1 MFTIEE
7 ILKATRGTLIKEGT
21 ALLTIVP
28 PKEQLNREQ
37 SSRYWL
43 PQRDLVKKKPVKT
56 IRGVSIDSRTIQP
69 QELFIAI
76 KGERFD
82 GHDYVDSAIE
92 KQAALM
98 IVSKKNFPSSKNSR
112 QPPMILVAD
121 TTKALGDLAHF
132 HRQRFSIPI
141 IAVTGSNGKT
151 TTKEMIAAVL
161 SARYNVLKN
170 VATENNHIGV
180 PMTLLRLN
188 RSHKIAVLE
197 FGTNQFGDIRRLA
210 EITNPTVGLF
220 TNIGE
225 SHLEFLK
232 TPSGVF
238 KEKTEMIQYMKQPA
252 ALIIN
257 RDDPHLKKILNRK
270 FKGKIFTYGVKID
283 LRHSKE
289 HSDEESHRGEILRSA
304 QNDGKTLLRNIPH
317 FQASTIKIIA
327 NTQLEFQVKR
337 RQKFRL
343 NTLAA
348 HNVTNALAAIACGR
362 LFHLSFQEIQERI
375 ANFNFPKGRQAVH
388 RSGRFV
394 VIDDTYNSNP
404 VSVRSAL
411 ETLTSLNTKGK
422 KIFVCADMLELGS
435 QSKELHA
442 AIGKSVGQSPVDA
455 VFTIGPFARLIS
467 QTVKKENKNLTA
479 DHFDTIEGVH
489 NRLKEYCQMGDV
501 ILVKGSRGMRMERT
515 VEFLLRD
522 C

>member
-7 ILKATRGTLIKEGT
+7 ILKATRGTLIKEGH
-21 ALLTIVP
+21 AFE
-28 PKEQLNREQ
+28 K
-37 SSRYWL
+37 
-43 PQRDLVKKKPVKT
+43 

-69 QELFIAI
+69 QDLFIAI
-76 KGERFD
+76 KGDRFN

-92 KQAALM
+92 KQAAVI
-98 IVSKKNFPSSKNSR
+98 IVSKKNFSSSKNSR
-112 QPPMILVAD
+112 HPPVIWVAD

-188 RSHKIAVLE
+188 PSHQIVVLE
-197 FGTNQFGDIRRLA
+197 FGTNQFGDIRWLSQIA
-210 EITNPTVGLF
+210 SPTVGLF

-232 TPSGVF
+232 NPGGVF
-238 KEKTEMIQYMKQPA
+238 KEKTEMIKYLQPPA
-252 ALIIN
+252 TIVIN
-257 RDDPHLKKILNRK
+257 QDDLRLKKVLNRK
-270 FKGKIFTYGVKID
+270 FKGKIFTYGI
-283 LRHSKE
+283 
-289 HSDEESHRGEILRSA
+289 
-304 QNDGKTLLRNIPH
+304 KTDLRNISH
-317 FQASTIKIIA
+317 FQADAIKIIA
-327 NTQLEFQVKR
+327 NAKLQFRVNR
-337 RQKFRL
+337 RQNFRL
-343 NTLAA
+343 KTPAV
-348 HNVTNALAAIACGR
+348 HNVYNALAAIACGR
-362 LFHLSFQEIQERI
+362 LFRLSFQEIQERI
-375 ANFNFPKGRQAVH
+375 ADFNFPKGRQVVH
-388 RSGRFV
+388 RNDRFV
-394 VIDDTYNSNP
+394 VIDDTYNANP

-411 ETLTSLNTKGK
+411 ETLKSLNTKGK

-435 QSKELHA
+435 QSEELHA
-442 AIGKSVGQSPVDA
+442 AIGKSIGQGFLDA
-455 VFTIGPFARLIS
+455 VFTIGQFARLIS
-467 QTVKKENKNLTA
+467 QSVKKENQDLTA

-489 NRLKEYCQMGDV
+489 NRLKKYCRTGDV

-515 VEFLLRD
+515 VEFLLKD